1 MKTSMVHAL
10 EKELR
15 LKTKKLKALT
25 RERTR
30 EKEMKEQVAVA
41 DRAIENVRKEQR
53 KTVTLSNIEQIKAR
67 RKSSAVA
74 RGERRKMQAVQSS
87 GGGAKDRTKNKG
99 ALPLVERVA
108 EEVYDERH
116 EYLSKTMHRG
126 VEGEGG
132 VKGLPSLEAEYSHRD
147 RLTQAYERLRERNL
161 QQGAFSN
168 TL

>member
-1 MKTSMVHAL
+1 MHAH
-10 EKELR
+10 
-15 LKTKKLKALT
+15 
-25 RERTR
+25 
-30 EKEMKEQVAVA
+30 
-41 DRAIENVRKEQR
+41 
-53 KTVTLSNIEQIKAR
+53 
-67 RKSSAVA
+67 SS
-74 RGERRKMQAVQSS
+74 
-87 GGGAKDRTKNKG
+87 GGAKDRKKNKG

-132 VKGLPSLEAEYSHRD
+132 GKGLPSLEAEYNHRD